1 MVKSAYEPLF
11 MTNVSPSSV
20 EAKPRRSG
28 FQPLT
33 SPGCGVSLAGNG

>member
-1 MVKSAYEPLF
+1 MIKSAHEPLF
-11 MTNVSPSSV
+11 MTNVSPSCV

-33 SPGCGVSLAGNG
+33 SPECGVSLPGDG